1 MKKRNAVI
9 AIVLSIV
16 LSVSITFT
24 FTNIIQIK
32 TNDRVILS
40 KEDYETLIELQEKY
54 SKIEE
59 LKDYI
64 SSNYYLP
71 VDDSTFE
78 EAMIKGMFESLKDP
92 YSVYFNKKEFK
103 DFNEQTSGKYAGIG
117 VYVTINDDNLIEV
130 ISPIEGTPSERA
142 GLKPK
147 DKIIKVNGMD
157 VSKENY
163 QEAIDIMKGE
173 PGTDVTI
180 TIARNGIDPFDV
192 VITREII
199 TIKAVTSKVLEGNIG
214 YIRIKSFDTSSHD
227 EFKEHLNKLND
238 MGIKGLIIDLRN
250 NPGGSLYSVDKI
262 ADMLLGEQII
272 VYTEDRGGHKE
283 YYNSDPKKVNLPI
296 AVLVNGGSASASEIL
311 TGAIKDSNSGIIIG
325 TQTYGKGVVQTVNS
339 LDDGT
344 GFKLTT
350 SQYFTPNGN
359 NINKVGITP
368 DIVIEFDENAE
379 DDNQLNKAI
388 EVIKEKIK

>member
-325 TQTYGKGVVQTVNS
+325 TQTYGKGVVQTVY
-339 LDDGT
+339 G
-344 GFKLTT
+344 
-350 SQYFTPNGN
+350 
-359 NINKVGITP
+359 
-368 DIVIEFDENAE
+368 
-379 DDNQLNKAI
+379 
-388 EVIKEKIK
+388 